1 MSAYSLG
8 QKVWSGLIIALVIIG
23 LIDQL
28 MKNPFL
34 ILLPLV
40 IVGLIYYLY
49 KNPPSWL
56 IKLGTSDFA
65 RAQQQRKANTGY
77 RFSKS
82 RKHTFRVIDG
92 KKKKSL

>member
-1 MSAYSLG
+1 MSAYSSG
-8 QKVWSGLIIALVIIG
+8 QKIWSGLIIALIIIG

-28 MKNPFL
+28 MKNPLL

-49 KNPPSWL
+49 KSPPSWL
-56 IKLGTSDFA
+56 IKLGTSDLTQA
-65 RAQQQRKANTGY
+65 RQRHKTKTHH
-77 RFSKS
+77 RSTKS
-82 RKHTFRVIDG
+82 RKHSFRVIDG